1 MNGHQEKA
9 LEYLENLR
17 SDISENF
24 LVLAKMLARHLEVL
38 LDTGIDQEDQVCL
51 ADSEITEENI
61 LCCRVNRESASK
73 LFSKLDDIFNLENT
87 DAMKSFEDFMR
98 TISSQEVEQFREYS
112 KFSEM
117 LDFLKKD
124 KRAREAQKAIWLI

>member
-51 ADSEITEENI
+51 ADSEITDFLISNYI
-61 LCCRVNRESASK
+61 KSK
-73 LFSKLDDIFNLENT
+73 LEFIF
-87 DAMKSFEDFMR
+87 
-98 TISSQEVEQFREYS
+98 
-112 KFSEM
+112 
-117 LDFLKKD
+117 
-124 KRAREAQKAIWLI
+124 